1 MGLLNLGGPIAQFER
16 NDSSISPVEVI
27 SLSDVRTPTL
37 LAAVALVFSIGYEDG
52 IAAVAPARR
61 FLSSANMKLNIIC
74 RPINKEWKFQTM
86 VGLSSS
92 AITCL
97 ICAKTVIRE
106 TDVTAVA
113 GKQRMFTGGEIN
125 DPDPLF

>member
-1 MGLLNLGGPIAQFER
+1 MLNLSGTTAL
-16 NDSSISPVEVI
+16 SPVEVI

-52 IAAVAPARR
+52 IADVAPAQI

-74 RPINKEWKFQTM
+74 RPINKEWKPQTM

-97 ICAKTVIRE
+97 ICAKTVIRR
-106 TDVTAVA
+106 TGVTVDVEKPHMFITA
-113 GKQRMFTGGEIN
+113 KLMTQIHFLTHK
-125 DPDPLF
+125 